1 MGRLEVPGM
10 GKDEFDIAVL
20 DDAVVVSGKKRFEPG
35 RTNGAIRCS
44 NARTEVSPRRAA
56 TAIAWQIPRAAP
68 AFATGFG
75 RSLDQ
80 RAPVFLA

>member
-1 MGRLEVPGM
+1 VGRLEVPGM

-20 DDAVVVSGKKRFEPG
+20 DDAVVVSGKKRFEP
-35 RTNGAIRCS
+35 GAIRCS